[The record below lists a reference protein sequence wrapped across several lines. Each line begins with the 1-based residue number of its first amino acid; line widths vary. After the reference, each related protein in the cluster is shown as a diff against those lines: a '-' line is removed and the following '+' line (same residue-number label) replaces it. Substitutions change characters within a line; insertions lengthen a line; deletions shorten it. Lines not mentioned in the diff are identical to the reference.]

1 MELAVQHRQGLE
13 PFAKIVAG
21 DRRLTMRLMGIWQG
35 LRYGTSTCAPAAEFF
50 ASVPSDLWTD
60 CCVVTRG
67 SGKDWEITRIGE
79 TIARRSGIRGENTRL
94 ADLPPDSLLAKAV
107 RELDDAVKSGA
118 PILGEGEGQDEEGHP
133 ALYRS
138 ILLPLAGDNGDI
150 DLLVAGARCRMR
162 PQDA

>member
-1 MELAVQHRQGLE
+1 MQYRQGLE

-35 LRYGTSTCAPAAEFF
+35 LRYGTTTCAPAAEFF

-67 SGKDWEITRIGE
+67 EGKDWELTRIGE
-79 TIARRSGIRGENTRL
+79 TIARRSGVRAERTPIG
-94 ADLPPDSLLAKAV
+94 DLPPDSLLAIAV
-107 RELDDAVKSGA
+107 RELDDAIKSGA
-118 PILGEGEGQDEEGHP
+118 PILGEGTGQDEEGHP

-138 ILLPLAGDNGDI
+138 ILLPLAGEDGEI
-150 DLLVAGARCRMR
+150 DLLVAGARCRM
-162 PQDA
+162 QSQNA